1 MVKNNYKV
9 PFMKLSFL
17 RLLSTVS
24 YAMVLLVLIGCKQ
37 KRHPDGPKGFRYSNA
52 DSIPF
57 ISAHRG
63 GKNLFGY
70 PENCLETMKYV
81 SDSIPAIF
89 EVDIA
94 QTKDGKL
101 VLMHDNSINRT
112 TTGEGLIR
120 KITYDELSKL
130 YLKDDYG
137 NVTKF
142 KVPLFSEVLSWSKSK
157 NIILTADVKRSVSQ
171 KAVIEAIQSADA
183 ENTCIL
189 ITYDLKQAKSA
200 YKLAPELLL
209 SVSARNSDEFQRLLN
224 SRVPTKN
231 MVAFTGTKLS
241 TPEHYRAIH
250 NEDILCIL
258 GTLGNLDKQA
268 KARGDELY
276 SKWKDLGIDIIATDR
291 PFEVYNSLEN
301 SNKE

>member
-1 MVKNNYKV
+1 
-9 PFMKLSFL
+9 MKWSFL
-17 RLLSTVS
+17 KLLTTTAYVTVF
-24 YAMVLLVLIGCKQ
+24 LLLIGCKQ
-37 KRHPDGPKGFRYSNA
+37 SKHQESTKGFSYSNS

-57 ISAHRG
+57 ISVHRG

-81 SDSIPAIF
+81 NDSIPAIF

-120 KITYDELSKL
+120 KVTYDELSKL

-137 NVTKF
+137 NITKF
-142 KVPLFSEVLSWSKSK
+142 KVPLFSEVLSWGKA
-157 NIILTADVKRSVSQ
+157 NNVILTADVKRSVSQ
-171 KAVIEAIQSADA
+171 KAVIEAIESADA
-183 ENTCIL
+183 ENTCLL
-189 ITYDLKQAKSA
+189 ITYDLNQAKSA
-200 YKLAPELLL
+200 YRQAPELLL

-224 SRVPTKN
+224 SRIPTEN
-231 MVAFTGTKLS
+231 MVAFTGTRLS
-241 TPEHYRAIH
+241 SAKHYKAIH
-250 NEDILCIL
+250 SEDILCIL

-276 SKWKDLGIDIIATDR
+276 SKWKDLGVDIIATDR
-291 PFEVYNSLEN
+291 PFEVFNALN
-301 SNKE
+301 KSN